1 MPENQ
6 PLVLGMGCL
15 HADHRWPLA
24 IEAWRR
30 VAPSWPHARLW
41 LIGDGP
47 QREELYRRIR
57 DADLYGR
64 VLLPGEFDA
73 TEDLLQAADLLIS
86 PMSAPKES
94 LAVLEAMGAGVPVV
108 ACEGTYPELLIDGVT
123 GFVVKPR
130 DAGGLATTI
139 ARALHHPLQA
149 RCVRGGRSDAHAGN
163 ARSDHH
169 GHSPPET
176 VSATRLVPSEVGEMT
191 HRILQIIPSLDRG
204 GAEKQLALL
213 ATRLPRDQFD
223 VHVCTLTRG
232 GPLSS
237 ELRRATGP
245 AARDRQTLEGGSGG
259 LLAVAKVDSSTPP
272 TARANLALRRQQ
284 LRAASRVADRR
295 SASGR
300 QRTVCRPLE
309 GLARTGHRSTP
320 GTAHR
325 PHRDE

>member
-1 MPENQ
+1 MATANEDLRIPENQ

-30 VAPSWPHARLW
+30 VAPSWPHARLI
-41 LIGDGP
+41 LVGDGP

-64 VLLPGEFDA
+64 VLLPGEFDS
-73 TEDLLQAADLLIS
+73 TDDLLQAADLLIS

-94 LAVLEAMGAGVPVV
+94 LAVLEAMAAGLPVV
-108 ACEGTYPELLIDGVT
+108 ACEGTYPELLVDGVT

-130 DAGGLATTI
+130 DAGALAATI
-139 ARALHHPLQA
+139 ARALA
-149 RCVRGGRSDAHAGN
+149 SSAAGRRVRGGRVDARAGITLVD
-163 ARSDHH
+163 RDGH
-169 GHSPPET
+169 GPPET
-176 VSATRLVPSEVGEMT
+176 VSATRLLPSEVGEMT

-232 GPLSS
+232 GPS
-237 ELRRATGP
+237 E
-245 AARDRQTLEGGSGG
+245 Q
-259 LLAVAKVDSSTPP
+259 
-272 TARANLALRRQQ
+272 
-284 LRAASRVADRR
+284 
-295 SASGR
+295 
-300 QRTVCRPLE
+300 
-309 GLARTGHRSTP
+309 
-320 GTAHR
+320 
-325 PHRDE
+325 